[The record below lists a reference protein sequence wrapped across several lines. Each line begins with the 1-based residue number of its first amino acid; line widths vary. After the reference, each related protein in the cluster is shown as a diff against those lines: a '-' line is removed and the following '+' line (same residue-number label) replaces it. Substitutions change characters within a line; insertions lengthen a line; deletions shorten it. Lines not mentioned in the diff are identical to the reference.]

1 MKEMNEGVATSQQIK
16 SRKKGKKTKELKVDI
31 AGLFSFVNRSYRWMD
46 VGVLKEKKNGIHSMG
61 SPSPTHTVSKGLM

>member
-1 MKEMNEGVATSQQIK
+1 MVKEMNEGVATSQQIK

-46 VGVLKEKKNGIHSMG
+46 VGVLKEKKMG
-61 SPSPTHTVSKGLM
+61 FIPWDRLRPHIQSVRG